1 MELDKEFRDIFV
13 DSVKNVVENDLLN
26 EDEYETILGI
36 CRNATERGIA
46 NLTELYLID
55 TIGGEAQ

>member
-1 MELDKEFRDIFV
+1 MELDKEFRDKFI

-26 EDEYETILGI
+26 EEEYEAILEI

-46 NLTELYLID
+46 NLTEMYMINA
-55 TIGGEAQ
+55 IGGEAQ

>member
-1 MELDKEFRDIFV
+1 MDKEFRDTFV

-26 EDEYETILGI
+26 EDEYEAILRI
-36 CRNATERGIA
+36 CRNAADRGIA

-55 TIGGEAQ
+55 SIGGEAQ

>member
-1 MELDKEFRDIFV
+1 MDKEFRDTFI
-13 DSVKNVVENDLLN
+13 DSIKNVVENDLLN
-26 EDEYETILGI
+26 EDEYEVILEI

-55 TIGGEAQ
+55 AIGGEAQ